1 MPHDMRGR
9 PPTVEQRTT
18 DAARD
23 HTFKPTCP
31 RCGNANVPELMEP
44 SGLAFCPRCGS
55 FLRRSAGRLVQVG
68 VSTDAL
74 SELVRG
80 RLSDQSV
87 TLERIRQRIR
97 ARLAER
103 LGVELSAVSLDQELG
118 GRLVGDSLDI
128 VELVMAIEEEFG
140 IEIDSL

>member
-1 MPHDMRGR
+1 M
-9 PPTVEQRTT
+9 
-18 DAARD
+18 
-23 HTFKPTCP
+23 
-31 RCGNANVPELMEP
+31 
-44 SGLAFCPRCGS
+44 
-55 FLRRSAGRLVQVG
+55 
-68 VSTDAL
+68 
-74 SELVRG
+74 
-80 RLSDQSV
+80 SDQSV